1 MIYLVTSII
10 TLDNGRKVFDP
21 TFDTEVFTSY
31 FKALRWL
38 YVEYKQAVSLE
49 YRVWREVP
57 HFRGEFG
64 RQEMFALCYRTDSGS
79 YRVAISRINTEGHH

>member
-21 TFDTEVFTSY
+21 TFDSEVFTSY

-38 YVEYKQAVSLE
+38 FSEYKQAVNLG

-57 HFRGEFG
+57 SFRAEFG
-64 RQEMFALCYRTDSGS
+64 RQEMFALCFKTDTSTYRIT
-79 YRVAISRINTEGHH
+79 ISRINSEGHH